1 MKLHL
6 VRNTQ
11 SGQADGAV
19 ARRHVSVTL
28 VNCIMIKH
36 SIAITYDY
44 EFVLYLL
51 FLHLFMYIYMSCG
64 SECWSVVVI
73 FKILESEM

>member
-6 VRNTQ
+6 MRNAQ
-11 SGQADGAV
+11 SGHADGAV

-51 FLHLFMYIYMSCG
+51 FFYLFMYIYELWKCMLVCCG
-64 SECWSVVVI
+64 Y
-73 FKILESEM
+73 FLNT